1 MSIVRRTFA
10 AAVAA
15 GALALL
21 PGSLA
26 AQQSH
31 DVGDGVS
38 TFGEDF
44 PHGVAFWTRR
54 EPDGC
59 HLCAP
64 AIDINAGLL
73 KMKASPSD
81 VSDAFI
87 RLHSQFGT
95 GIRHLAFSA
104 DVVWVPKVSHSS
116 PSFSAVAQ
124 YEPISQQK
132 RVYAA
137 AGLGIVSNGSTS
149 GTGFGPWVQGVL
161 AYRSKIHDL
170 TPFVQAGRILSG
182 TGREWQCLFG
192 IAHPIAPYRM
202 HGLH

>member
-1 MSIVRRTFA
+1 MSMTRRTLSA
-10 AAVAA
+10 ALTL
-15 GALALL
+15 GALAFL
-21 PGSLA
+21 PSALRA
-26 AQQSH
+26 QSH
-31 DVGDGVS
+31 DTGGDGVS

-81 VSDAFI
+81 LSDAFI

-149 GTGFGPWVQGVL
+149 GTGFGPWAQGVL

-170 TPFVQAGRILSG
+170 TPFAQAGRILSG
-182 TGREWQCLFG
+182 TGREWQFLFG
-192 IAHPIAPYRM
+192 VAHPIAPYRM
-202 HGLH
+202 HMP

>member
-1 MSIVRRTFA
+1 MSIVRRTLA
-10 AAVAA
+10 AAVTVS
-15 GALALL
+15 ALALL
-21 PGSLA
+21 PAALA
-26 AQQSH
+26 AQQSQGG
-31 DVGDGVS
+31 DDGVS

-73 KMKASPSD
+73 SMKATPD
-81 VSDAFI
+81 DISDAFI

-104 DVVWVPKVSHSS
+104 DVVWVPKLSHST

-161 AYRSKIHDL
+161 GYRSKIHDL
-170 TPFVQAGRILSG
+170 TPFAQAGRILSG
-182 TGREWQCLFG
+182 SGREWQFLLG

-202 HGLH
+202 HMP